1 MAKSKKLPVYP
12 ADHPLGMR
20 VPKGGS
26 NCAKC
31 EYVRG
36 QNCKEEHFIEWNGSN
51 KIPAPIDEYCCDFF
65 EDGGE
70 ALKDTKFEEVGL

>member
-1 MAKSKKLPVYP
+1 
-12 ADHPLGMR
+12 MR

-31 EYVRG
+31 EYVQG
-36 QNCKEEHFIEWNGSN
+36 QNCKEEHFIQWNGGVR
-51 KIPAPIDEYCCDFF
+51 IPAAVDSYCCDFF

-70 ALKDTKFEEVGL
+70 NLKDVKFEEVGL